1 MRASEAAG
9 AGYGALGMTAVGGS
23 LAVSTALV
31 GYPVAPAQAVRYLV
45 AAGLLALVA
54 RARRLPVPRPTAREY
69 GRLALL
75 AATGMAGFNACVV
88 LALRS
93 AEPAAV
99 GVVVGAAPLLI
110 AVVAPLVAGRAP
122 RPAVLAA
129 AALVVAGIALVEGGG
144 RTSPAG
150 TLFAAGALVGEVAFT
165 LLAAP
170 LLPRLGPVGVS
181 LHACLLAGGM
191 LAAGAPVVAAVAGT
205 AVLPR
210 PTAAVVAAAGYLA
223 LAVTAF
229 AFLAWYTCV
238 GRLGAERAGL
248 LIGLMPVAALA
259 AGVALGQTAP
269 TPLAVTGVGL
279 VGLGV
284 ATGLARP
291 PAAGTPGARP
301 AGSPAGRPDASG
313 SSRPVT
319 PGPDTIRTVD
329 DLRRTGRLLSGA

>member
-1 MRASEAAG
+1 MRVWEAAG
-9 AGYGALGMTAVGGS
+9 AGYGALGMTAVGTS

-31 GYPVAPAQAVRYLV
+31 GYPVAPAQSVRYLL

-54 RARRLPVPRPTAREY
+54 RCRRLPLHRPTVREY

-99 GVVVGAAPLLI
+99 GVVVGAAPLVI
-110 AVVAPLVAGRAP
+110 VVVAALAAGRP
-122 RPAVLAA
+122 PQPATVLA

-150 TLFAAGALVGEVAFT
+150 ALLAAGALVGEVAFT

-181 LHACLLAGGM
+181 VHACLLAAAM
-191 LAAGAPVVAAVAGT
+191 LAAGTPLAAALAGT

-210 PTAAVVAAAGYLA
+210 PTAAEVAATGYLVV
-223 LAVTAF
+223 AVTAF

-259 AGVALGQTAP
+259 ASLAAGRAAP
-269 TPLAVTGVGL
+269 TWPAVTGVAL

-284 ATGLARP
+284 AAGL
-291 PAAGTPGARP
+291 TRP
-301 AGSPAGRPDASG
+301 AGRAPGRRPGSPPPRGVPPGAGGSCRAGSPDA
-313 SSRPVT
+313 RDPV
-319 PGPDTIRTVD
+319 DEM
-329 DLRRTGRLLSGA
+329 RRTGRLLSGP